1 MRKGA
6 DLLAENIN
14 SILAVD
20 FGNVH
25 TRALLIDLVEGAYRV
40 VARAQTRTTAG
51 FPDDSVVIGLRRAA
65 EMISELTGRSLLT
78 REGRIITPENENRVG
93 VDAFIST
100 ASIGRPLRT
109 VLIGLYPEMSLASL
123 TRAAAGTYISVVE
136 TITIADGRTAQQ
148 RLNAI
153 ALANPDLIV
162 LAGGTEDGAEQ
173 PVLDLARLARLA
185 LRLMKRTL
193 PPTVLYAGNSALREQ
208 VAAIFQGSAA
218 MLYADN
224 VRPSALREALGD
236 ARDQLA
242 RAFDT
247 FTEQRGAGF
256 DQVSYQTRMG
266 VLPTAQSYEGI
277 IRYLG
282 ATAGRREVGALAV
295 DLGSA
300 VTTISAAVRGTVAS
314 SIRTDIGV
322 GHSAASALEAMG
334 TGAVRTWL
342 PFNAADDEII
352 AYALNKTT
360 RPASIPMSQRALF
373 LEHALVRAALRHA
386 LNGARPLWTPD
397 EALDDLNTPLPAFER
412 VIGAGAAITDTGRP
426 GMSALLLLDALQPV
440 GVVRLQT
447 DSSALIPALGALA
460 KLNPSAVVQVLDE
473 SGLEELGTAICL
485 SGTPR
490 RGASAVTVSIV
501 REDGEQSRHT
511 IEGGMLAL
519 LNLPIGMQARV
530 RVRVRGGH
538 INGRR
543 ALRLTVTGGTAGLI
557 IDARG
562 RPLPLER
569 TLKARAA
576 QITTWYA
583 QATGDAPIAIPD
595 SWLAADGTPDAPPVE
610 TREPAAPLSAGD
622 DADLDAL
629 FGAEAAQPKA
639 SPRRGRAD
647 KPEKAEKSP
656 RGRGRR
662 GKEPEA
668 APAAQPAP
676 ADDLDDLRSLF

>member
-1 MRKGA
+1 MA
-6 DLLAENIN
+6 DNVN

-25 TRALLIDLVEGAYRV
+25 TRALLIDLVEGAYQV

-51 FPDDSVVIGLRRAA
+51 FPDDSVAVGLRRVVDLL
-65 EMISELTGRSLLT
+65 STVTGRTLLN
-78 REGRIITPENENRVG
+78 REGRVISPENENRIG

-123 TRAAAGTYISVVE
+123 ARAAAGTYITVVE
-136 TITIADGRTAQQ
+136 TISIADGRTPQQ

-162 LAGGTEDGAEQ
+162 LAGGTEDGADQ
-173 PVLDLARLARLA
+173 PILDLARLTRLA
-185 LRLMKRTL
+185 LRLMQRTL

-208 VAAIFQGSAA
+208 VGTIFQGAAA

-224 VRPSALREALGD
+224 VRPSTGREALGD
-236 ARDQLA
+236 AREQLA

-282 ATAGRREVGALAV
+282 AVAGRREVGTLAV
-295 DLGSA
+295 DVGSA
-300 VTTISAAVRGTVAS
+300 VTTISASVRGVVAS

-322 GHSAASALEAMG
+322 GHSAASTLDRVGIE
-334 TGAVRTWL
+334 AVRAWL
-342 PFNAADDEII
+342 PFEASDDEIT

-360 RPASIPMSQRALF
+360 RPGTIPMTQRALF

-386 LNGARPLWTPD
+386 LNGARPVWTPD
-397 EALDDLNTPLPAFER
+397 DALDDLNAPLPAFER

-426 GMSALLLLDALQPV
+426 GIGALLLLDALQPV

-447 DSSALIPALGALA
+447 DPAALIPALGALA
-460 KLNPSAVVQVLDE
+460 KLNPGAVVQVLDAG
-473 SGLEELGTAICL
+473 GLEELGTAICL
-485 SGTPR
+485 SGQPR
-490 RGASAVTVSIV
+490 QGAPAVTVTIR
-501 REDGEQSRHT
+501 REDGEQSSHT
-511 IEGGMLAL
+511 IDGGTLAL
-519 LNLPIGMQARV
+519 LPLPIGMRAQVRVQAR
-530 RVRVRGGH
+530 GGQ

-543 ALRLTVTGGTAGLI
+543 ALRFDVTGGTAGLI
-557 IDARG
+557 VDARG

-569 TLKARAA
+569 TLRARAA
-576 QITTWYA
+576 QIVAWYA
-583 QATGDAPIAIPD
+583 QVTGDEPIAIPD
-595 SWLAADGTPDAPPVE
+595 SWLTRAADSTPAVDAAPSTAAPP
-610 TREPAAPLSAGD
+610 AAGMD

-629 FGAEAAQPKA
+629 FGAEGEAQTPADK
-639 SPRRGRAD
+639 RRGRAA
-647 KPEKAEKSP
+647 KPAKAEKP
-656 RGRGRR
+656 ARGRGRGR
-662 GKEPEA
+662 QEAEPEA
-668 APAAQPAP
+668 QPQPQPAP
-676 ADDLDDLRSLF
+676 ADDLDDLRSLY